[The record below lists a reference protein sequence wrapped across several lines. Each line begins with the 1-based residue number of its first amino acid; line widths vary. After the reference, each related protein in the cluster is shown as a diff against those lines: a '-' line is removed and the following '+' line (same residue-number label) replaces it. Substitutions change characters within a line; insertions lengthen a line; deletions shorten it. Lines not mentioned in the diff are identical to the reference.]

1 MFANVHPGPRD
12 RGIRG
17 GRRPRRAA
25 ALLLVSAG
33 VLLELGTC
41 YGLMT
46 RSAINGAFDGATSV
60 LIDEVADRLE
70 SP

>member
-1 MFANVHPGPRD
+1 MFANVHPGPRVS
-12 RGIRG
+12 GIR

-25 ALLLVSAG
+25 TLLLVSAG

-46 RSAINGAFDGATSV
+46 RSAINGAFDGATNV
-60 LIDEVADRLE
+60 LIDEVANRLE